1 MKPPNDT
8 TIAVLFVC
16 AGNICRSP
24 MAEGIF
30 RHLVNEAGLS
40 DRIQVDSAGTGP
52 WHVGEPPHRGTLSV
66 LRKHGIA
73 YDGRARRITQ
83 SDFDRYD
90 YILVADRE
98 NLSYVRRLV
107 DDRHQVHVGLLLAFA
122 YHIGKVT
129 TDEVPDP
136 YYVGNFEEVYDLVRT
151 GCQELLSN
159 IRTAH
164 KL

>member
-1 MKPPNDT
+1 MKQPNDT
-8 TIAVLFVC
+8 RVAVLFVC

-30 RHLVNEAGLS
+30 RHLVDEAGLS
-40 DRIQVDSAGTGP
+40 ERIQIDSAGTGP

-73 YDGRARRITQ
+73 YDGRARRIVQ
-83 SDFDRYD
+83 SDFDDYD
-90 YILVADRE
+90 YVLVADRE
-98 NLSYVRRLV
+98 NLSYVRRLL
-107 DDRHQVHVGLLLAFA
+107 DDRQQAHVGLLLGYA
-122 YHIGKVT
+122 YHIGQVR

-136 YYVGNFEEVYDLVRT
+136 YYVGNFEEVYDLVRA
-151 GCQELLSN
+151 GCEVLLAH
-159 IRTAH
+159 IRAEH